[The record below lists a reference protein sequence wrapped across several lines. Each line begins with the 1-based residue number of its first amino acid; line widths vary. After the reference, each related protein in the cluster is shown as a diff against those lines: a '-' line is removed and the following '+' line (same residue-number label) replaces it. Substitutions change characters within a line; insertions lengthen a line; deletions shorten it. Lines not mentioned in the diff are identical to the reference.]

1 MPWYLYISM
10 CIMYIV
16 LTSHGGF
23 LGQWEELEGQRRRSS
38 HPVVSSVWF
47 FTLLWRT
54 CSMSTSQTG
63 EACVCPHG
71 RQLCTLSHCRRSL
84 QASHVYAIGPVGLTK
99 PCSNFFRADLLA
111 IHVYIFLKTL
121 NIYICR
127 HTYLLF
133 LQRLWEQDCLVNMA
147 SSLHVPTFWLEAE
160 CLRLGDGPQSW
171 FSICSIHHEPKH
183 SPKNGRGQVWGHRSW
198 TEGL

>member
-121 NIYICR
+121 NMQAY
-127 HTYLLF
+127 
-133 LQRLWEQDCLVNMA
+133 V
-147 SSLHVPTFWLEAE
+147 SSLSPETLGAGLLGEHGELPSCSHFLARGWVSPPWRWPTELVQY
-160 CLRLGDGPQSW
+160 L
-171 FSICSIHHEPKH
+171 
-183 SPKNGRGQVWGHRSW
+183 
-198 TEGL
+198 